1 VPSRV
6 PLKAPLGDAQTNN
19 ACDPEHKAPAIFL
32 MGPTAS
38 GKTDLAMALCEQL
51 PCEIISVDSAMIYR
65 GMDIGTAKP
74 TADELTRAPH
84 RLIDICDPSE
94 IYSAA
99 DFRRDAL
106 AEMERI
112 SAAGRIPLLVGGTMM
127 YFKALIHGM
136 SGLPAA
142 SPALR
147 RQLEAEAEKLGWS
160 ALHEQLQAADPV
172 AAKLIHPN
180 NRQRLLRALEV
191 VRLTGRPISAF
202 WAAEGSQRSQQQTDP
217 QGSGF
222 QGVEDYT
229 YFTQWQADETS
240 SLPYTVAQLAMVPP
254 ERRVL
259 HDRIHQRF
267 VSMLE
272 RGLLDEV
279 RALMSRG
286 DLHQNLPSMRCVGY
300 RQAWSYLSGVDDYDA
315 FVSKGV
321 AATRQLAKRQLTWLR
336 KWSDLN
342 WLDSED
348 GFIVEAALKKIKS
361 HTTFST

>member
-1 VPSRV
+1 
-6 PLKAPLGDAQTNN
+6 
-19 ACDPEHKAPAIFL
+19 

-38 GKTDLAMALCEQL
+38 GKTDLAMALCDKL
-51 PCEIISVDSAMIYR
+51 PCDIISVDSAMIYR

-74 TADELTRAPH
+74 TADELARAPH
-84 RLIDICDPSE
+84 RLIDICEPVE
-94 IYSAA
+94 TYSAA

-106 AEMERI
+106 AEMDRI
-112 SAAGRIPLLVGGTMM
+112 SRAGRIPLLVGGTMM
-127 YFKALIHGM
+127 YFKALLHGM

-142 SPALR
+142 NPELR
-147 RQLEAEAEKLGWS
+147 KTLEAKAQRLGWS
-160 ALHEQLQAADPV
+160 TLYEELQTIDPV

-202 WAAEGSQRSQQQTDP
+202 WAADGSQHSQSSQQEVGQQEAGR
-217 QGSGF
+217 QGI
-222 QGVEDYT
+222 EDYT
-229 YFTQWQADETS
+229 YFTQWQADEATT
-240 SLPYTVAQLAMVPP
+240 LPYTVTQLAMGPP

-259 HDRIHQRF
+259 HERIHQRF
-267 VSMLE
+267 LNMLE
-272 RGLLDEV
+272 AGFLDEV
-279 RALMSRG
+279 RALMGRG
-286 DLHQNLPSMRCVGY
+286 DLHPDLPSMRCVGY
-300 RQAWSYLSGVDDYDA
+300 RQAWNHLAGVDDYDT

-348 GFIVEAALKKIKS
+348 RFIVEAALKKVRLR
-361 HTTFST
+361 TTFSSE

>member
-1 VPSRV
+1 MSASSEQGKP
-6 PLKAPLGDAQTNN
+6 
-19 ACDPEHKAPAIFL
+19 PAIFL

-51 PCEIISVDSAMIYR
+51 PCDIISVDSAMIYR

-74 TADELTRAPH
+74 TSDELARAPH
-84 RLIDICDPSE
+84 RLINICDPSE
-94 IYSAA
+94 TYSAA

-106 AEMERI
+106 VEMDRI

-127 YFKALIHGM
+127 YFKALLHGM
-136 SGLPAA
+136 SGLPSA
-142 SPALR
+142 SPELR
-147 RQLEAEAEKLGWS
+147 RTLEAEAEQLGWA
-160 ALHEQLQAADPV
+160 ALHEELQATDPV

-191 VRLTGRPISAF
+191 IRLTGRPISAF
-202 WAAEGSQRSQQQTDP
+202 WEAEGSQSSQEQKEGR
-217 QGSGF
+217 QGI
-222 QGVEDYT
+222 EDYT

-240 SLPYTVAQLAMVPP
+240 SLPYTITQFAMVPP

-259 HDRIHQRF
+259 HERIHRRF
-267 VSMLE
+267 LNMLE
-272 RGLLDEV
+272 VGLLDEV
-279 RALMSRG
+279 RVLMGRG
-286 DLHQNLPSMRCVGY
+286 DLHPDLPSMRCVGY
-300 RQAWSYLSGVDDYDA
+300 RQAWSHLAGEDDYDT

-342 WLDSED
+342 WLDSEG
-348 GFIVEAALKKIKS
+348 GFIVEAALKKVRF
-361 HTTFST
+361 HTTFSF